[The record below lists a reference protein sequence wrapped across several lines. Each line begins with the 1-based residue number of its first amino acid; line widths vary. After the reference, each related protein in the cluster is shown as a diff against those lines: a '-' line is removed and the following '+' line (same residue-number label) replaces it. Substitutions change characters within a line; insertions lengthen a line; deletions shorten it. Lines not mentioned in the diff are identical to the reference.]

1 MTSKLAVIVVFE
13 FKVTVRGLAVEP
25 LDQEL
30 KLYPAFGVAVT
41 LTWVPELKLP
51 VVGDTLPPSPADAV
65 RVYLGVILLGV
76 VPGSCESSLA
86 QVKTNNKLIYKDS
99 FFTG

>member
-1 MTSKLAVIVVFE
+1 MLVLE
-13 FKVTVRGLAVEP
+13 FKVTVTGLAVEP
-25 LDQEL
+25 LDHPL
-30 KLYPAFGVAVT
+30 KLYPAFGVAVR

-86 QVKTNNKLIYKDS
+86 QVRRNRRDK
-99 FFTG
+99 